1 MASNVVKDAFTGL
14 IGRGVRSGGRS
25 GGFGKEDDNYKE
37 EGSGE
42 KKRPKVGQ
50 NG

>member
-14 IGRGVRSGGRS
+14 IGQGVS

-42 KKRPKVGQ
+42 EKRPKVG
-50 NG
+50 